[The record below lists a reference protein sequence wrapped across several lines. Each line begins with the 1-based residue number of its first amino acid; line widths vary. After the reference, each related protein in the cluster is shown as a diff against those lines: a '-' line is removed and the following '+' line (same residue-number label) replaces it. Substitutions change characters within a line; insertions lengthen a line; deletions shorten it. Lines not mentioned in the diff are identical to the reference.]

1 MVHALEEAARVLK
14 PDGLLVELRPAPRHR
29 RVWLVTSERSALIGR
44 MHEDLGPDHAADAA
58 LARFMTRAQLRARFR
73 RRTVCNRYVDSLTEF
88 REFLEEFEDCRH
100 PTAPHRRLLERV
112 ERAWTV
118 AQGRRR
124 IMITGPLQ
132 MTVLQKLA

>member
-29 RVWLVTSERSALIGR
+29 RVWLVTSEKSVLIGR

-58 LARFMTRAQLRARFR
+58 LARFMTQKRLPARLR
-73 RRTVCNRYVDSLTEF
+73 RRTVCNRYVDSLKEF
-88 REFLEEFEDCRH
+88 REFLEEFGDCRQ
-100 PTAPHRRLLERV
+100 PIVPHARLLART
-112 ERAWTV
+112 ERAWTL
-118 AQGRRR
+118 AEGRRR

-132 MTVLQKLA
+132 MTVLKKPA